1 MGDSIATNMFM
12 LGYAWQRGWVPLPES
27 ALMQAIKLNGVSVDF
42 NQQSFAWGR
51 LAAHDLAAVE
61 QNLNAQSP
69 AQVIAFKR
77 KQSLDELITHRTE
90 FLTQY
95 QNARYAQRYRGF
107 VERVRA
113 DERRIVGESDNL
125 QLTEAV
131 ARYLFKLMA
140 YKDEYE
146 VARLHSNQAFKA
158 RIANMFE
165 GDYQIKYH
173 LAPPLLSKRDDKGHL
188 IKQPYGSWVGS
199 VFPILAKLRFLRGSM
214 LDPFGHT
221 EERKTER
228 ALIEQYCATIT
239 SLCASLDAKNLSL
252 VTEIARI
259 PEEIRGYGH
268 VKERHLHNAKEKEAR
283 LLAQLETVPEQANR
297 HAA

>member
-1 MGDSIATNMFM
+1 M
-12 LGYAWQRGWVPLPES
+12 L
-27 ALMQAIKLNGVSVDF
+27 AIKLNGVSVDF

-51 LAAHDLAAVE
+51 LAAHDLATLE
-61 QNLNAQSP
+61 QSLNAQSP

-77 KQSLDELITHRTE
+77 KQSLDELISHRME

-95 QNARYAQRYRGF
+95 QNAGYAQRYRSF

-113 DERRIVGESDNL
+113 DERRVVAEGESL

-146 VARLHSNQAFKA
+146 VARLHSDPAFKA
-158 RIANMFE
+158 RIASMFE
-165 GDYQIKYH
+165 GDYEIKYH

-188 IKQPYGSWVGS
+188 IKQPYGSWVGR
-199 VFPILAKLRFLRGSM
+199 VFPILAKLRFLRGSL

-228 ALIEQYCATIT
+228 ALIEQYCATIA
-239 SLCASLDAKNLSL
+239 SLCASLDARNLPL
-252 VTEIARI
+252 VAEIARI

-268 VKERHLHNAKEKEAR
+268 VKERHLRNAKEKEAG
-283 LLAQLETVPEQANR
+283 LLAQLQAAPEQTDR

>member
-1 MGDSIATNMFM
+1 
-12 LGYAWQRGWVPLPES
+12 
-27 ALMQAIKLNGVSVDF
+27 
-42 NQQSFAWGR
+42 
-51 LAAHDLAAVE
+51 
-61 QNLNAQSP
+61 
-69 AQVIAFKR
+69 
-77 KQSLDELITHRTE
+77 
-90 FLTQY
+90 
-95 QNARYAQRYRGF
+95 
-107 VERVRA
+107 
-113 DERRIVGESDNL
+113 
-125 QLTEAV
+125 
-131 ARYLFKLMA
+131 
-140 YKDEYE
+140 